1 MEERAALLV
10 CCSQEEA
17 AAIRERAELEHRKV
31 SSYLLSILMK
41 SIEFEEAL
49 FARFHRLS
57 ALRLPVRGIAE
68 VMNGRPLASQ
78 PRTAMLL
85 RCSSEEGRRIRLAA
99 QRRDA
104 SISKFVMFIV
114 RRAWNI
120 TDLRRHALERAAR
133 VSREYVPRKA
143 K

>member
-1 MEERAALLV
+1 MEERAALLI
-10 CCSQEEA
+10 CCSLEEA
-17 AAIRERAELEHRKV
+17 AEIREQAAREHRKV
-31 SSYLLSILMK
+31 SSYLLSLVMK

-57 ALRLPVRGIAE
+57 ALRLPMNGIGE
-68 VMNGRPLASQ
+68 PMNGRPLASQ

-114 RRAWNI
+114 RRAWRI
-120 TDLRRHALERAAR
+120 AESRRHTLERVAR
-133 VSREYVPRKA
+133 VSRQYAPRKP

>member
-1 MEERAALLV
+1 MEERAALLI

-17 AAIRERAELEHRKV
+17 AGIREQAAREHRKV

-57 ALRLPVRGIAE
+57 ALKLPANGIGDTIR
-68 VMNGRPLASQ
+68 GRPLASQ

-85 RCSSEEGRRIRLAA
+85 RCSREEGRRIRLAA
-99 QRRDA
+99 KRRDA

-114 RRAWNI
+114 RRAWRI
-120 TDLRRHALERAAR
+120 AEARRGTWERVTR
-133 VSREYVPRKA
+133 VSRRYARLGPK
-143 K
+143 